1 MAHFLSLFLLSVV
14 STSRPGA
21 LLKSCRLC
29 DQIQHWPQNWDHNVI
44 EKCKNHLENCSGL
57 LHRYNGLASIS
68 SFAFQNSVE
77 PGVPNKIDSEKDA
90 EIDAAEGERLTV
102 KLVITLVLI
111 IACILLLIFLR
122 KLLQH
127 KN

>member
-44 EKCKNHLENCSGL
+44 EKCKSHLENCSGL

-68 SFAFQNSVE
+68 SFAFQNSVK
-77 PGVPNKIDSEKDA
+77 PGVPNEIDA

-102 KLVITLVLI
+102 KLAITLGLI
-111 IACILLLIFLR
+111 IACILLLIFIR